1 MLITFQMDI
10 QAPIEKAFSYLEDP
24 EKQMKW
30 IQGLEGTE
38 HITTFNPAN
47 PVGTKFKQRLR
58 ERGRVQEYEGQVIA
72 YKKNSLLGIQLHLP
86 AFLIEVKYQLE
97 VLTDKSC
104 RLFLTEKIEAKTLF
118 TKIMNFLFRGIIKRT
133 IKKQTI
139 LLKQS
144 VEGETVL
151 ESAE

>member
-1 MLITFQMDI
+1 MIITFQMEI

-30 IQGLEGTE
+30 MQGLEGTE
-38 HITTFNPAN
+38 HITTYDPAN

-58 ERGRVQEYEGQVIA
+58 ERGQVQEYEGQVIA
-72 YKKNSLLGIQLHLP
+72 YEKNSLLGIQLDLP

-97 VLTDKSC
+97 ILTDKSC
-104 RLFLTEKIEAKTLF
+104 RLSLTERIEAKTLIS
-118 TKIMNFLFRGIIKRT
+118 KIMNFLFRGIIKRT
-133 IKKQTI
+133 IKKQMI

-144 VEGETVL
+144 VE
-151 ESAE
+151 ESTH

>member
-1 MLITFQMDI
+1 MLITFQMEI

-30 IQGLEGTE
+30 MQGLEGTD
-38 HITTFNPAN
+38 HITTFDPAN

-58 ERGRVQEYEGQVIA
+58 ERGQVQEYEGQVIA
-72 YKKNSLLGIQLHLP
+72 YEKYSLLGIQLDFP

-104 RLFLTEKIEAKTLF
+104 RLSLTERIEAKTLIS
-118 TKIMNFLFRGIIKRT
+118 KIMNFLFRGIIKRT
-133 IKKQTI
+133 IKKQMI

-144 VEGETVL
+144 VEG
-151 ESAE
+151 SSH